1 MMHKNNIS
9 INGIAHIALSVR
21 SLNVSK
27 RFYKRL
33 MPFLGLNIVHE
44 SNKSIYFIGSRTG
57 ILIQEINKR
66 DFLSNFSQNNV
77 GLHHFCF
84 RARKK
89 SDILLVE
96 EKLKNMNGN
105 IIRGPMQG
113 SWAPGYFYILFEDP
127 DKIRLEVNYVPDK
140 GVLKKNI
147 KFNPSNDY

>member
-21 SLNVSK
+21 SLNISK
-27 RFYKRL
+27 KFYKLL

-89 SDILLVE
+89 SDIFFSAGL
-96 EKLKNMNGN
+96 
-105 IIRGPMQG
+105 
-113 SWAPGYFYILFEDP
+113 
-127 DKIRLEVNYVPDK
+127 
-140 GVLKKNI
+140 
-147 KFNPSNDY
+147 

>member
-1 MMHKNNIS
+1 MMYKNNIS

-21 SLNVSK
+21 SLNASK
-27 RFYKRL
+27 EFYKLL

-84 RARKK
+84 RMRSKEDIEQFYFLLKK
-89 SDILLVE
+89 I
-96 EKLKNMNGN
+96 KAN
-105 IIRGPMQG
+105 IIRGPMNG
-113 SWAPGYFYILFEDP
+113 NWVKGYYYIVFEDP
-127 DKIRLEVNYVPDK
+127 DGIRLEVNYVPNK
-140 GVLKKNI
+140 GIFEKNA
-147 KFNPSNDY
+147 KFNPSGDY